1 MRRWVLPTSKSP
13 SYSTTLTLSSLL
25 TPLRMVQSPTRPVQ
39 RNAGIMRIRVADAV
53 TTDASVLECE
63 CGSEDAIVGGD

>member
-25 TPLRMVQSPTRPVQ
+25 TPLRMVQSPPPSCTDPVLLL
-39 RNAGIMRIRVADAV
+39 AD
-53 TTDASVLECE
+53 SLPQP
-63 CGSEDAIVGGD
+63 ILVG

>member
-25 TPLRMVQSPTRPVQ
+25 TPLRMVQSPPRQ
-39 RNAGIMRIRVADAV
+39 LALGFFLGGISKHIPFRRQ
-53 TTDASVLECE
+53 
-63 CGSEDAIVGGD
+63 GSQDPPHLCR